1 MLKPLKKSIDSYQ
14 LIKSLWKNISSSN
27 RRGLILL
34 LFLSIFSAFFEV
46 IGIGAVVPFLAILIS
61 PEKLL
66 EIDFLSGFSLFNAS
80 YSSQDLTL
88 LITLIFVIA
97 IFLASI
103 TKLIFVKLQAQ
114 IGHKIGLDIGLK
126 IYTKSIEMPYLF
138 HLSNNTSR
146 FISLATTKVDT
157 VVQSAFSPIVLGL
170 SSLFTLS
177 AIMVTLILINPIM
190 SISTFGFAFF
200 IYIFISKFTKNR
212 LSNNSQ
218 IINEAS
224 TELVKAIQEGLGGIR
239 DIKIDK
245 TEQTFLN
252 LFLRSDKR
260 RRKAMASNE
269 LISISPKILI
279 EAVFIISIAL
289 AAFFFSRN
297 GIELLEI
304 MPQVGALAIG
314 AQRLMPIIHQIY
326 SSISS
331 YRSGFYSLQE
341 IFFFLSVK
349 PEEKKQHKGNK
360 VFFKEKKS
368 MVDIGR
374 FVVITGPDGAGKS
387 TLINEVGARFSKH
400 FTVKFLHFG
409 QPAPSVLTLLVH
421 VMLWFRRAIYSFRP
435 NKTTDFSG
443 ASKKKNVSLIFALR
457 YLALAYD
464 RNRVG
469 RKALAYVNRGFL
481 VIADRYPSNNLGE
494 MDSPKLDPEL
504 AGNWWFR
511 QMAYMENRLYH
522 SILESDLLI
531 RVKVSRQTAMARNAA
546 RVKNHK
552 ETDQEIVERH
562 TAFNKL
568 SFNAKKQLIFEN
580 EGSLETAANT
590 LFFAI
595 WAEL

>member
-1 MLKPLKKSIDSYQ
+1 MYS
-14 LIKSLWKNISSSN
+14 
-27 RRGLILL
+27 
-34 LFLSIFSAFFEV
+34 
-46 IGIGAVVPFLAILIS
+46 IS
-61 PEKLL
+61 PEDLKKLDTTFILLSMKRRGISFCVWKNLHERNEML
-66 EIDFLSGFSLFNAS
+66 EGMTDVDIYLPLESRYEFNALCS
-80 YSSQDLTL
+80 ELGGVEVRSATISFSGISHYLFPGGNGYPIHLHVYHLLFTGESHLKDYLLPLGGKILANKVVDNELGFVVAPSDENL
-88 LITLIFVIA
+88 LIILRFYLKRSGILGA
-97 IFLASI
+97 FLYLREYSDYKVQENRLKLEHGI
-103 TKLIFVKLQAQ
+103 TSLPLLFQDYEIQKLAKLISKGNFWR
-114 IGHKIGLDIGLK
+114 H
-126 IYTKSIEMPYLF
+126 
-138 HLSNNTSR
+138 
-146 FISLATTKVDT
+146 
-157 VVQSAFSPIVLGL
+157 
-170 SSLFTLS
+170 
-177 AIMVTLILINPIM
+177 
-190 SISTFGFAFF
+190 FF
-200 IYIFISKFTKNR
+200 IGKTIRYRLTGFRKYSNAKALWISYTNLLK
-212 LSNNSQ
+212 
-218 IINEAS
+218 
-224 TELVKAIQEGLGGIR
+224 LV
-239 DIKIDK
+239 
-245 TEQTFLN
+245 
-252 LFLRSDKR
+252 
-260 RRKAMASNE
+260 
-269 LISISPKILI
+269 
-279 EAVFIISIAL
+279 
-289 AAFFFSRN
+289 
-297 GIELLEI
+297 
-304 MPQVGALAIG
+304 
-314 AQRLMPIIHQIY
+314 
-326 SSISS
+326 
-331 YRSGFYSLQE
+331 
-341 IFFFLSVK
+341 
-349 PEEKKQHKGNK
+349 GNK

>member
-1 MLKPLKKSIDSYQ
+1 LLKPLKKSIDSYQ

-245 TEQTFLN
+245 TEKTFLN

-360 VFFKEKKS
+360 VFFKKS
-368 MVDIGR
+368 ISLDRVSFSYPGVSTKTLRNINLKINKGDRIGI
-374 FVVITGPDGAGKS
+374 VGKTGSGKS
-387 TLINEVGARFSKH
+387 TLVDIILGLLEPSEGSIKIDDETLSPLSIHSWHEKVAHVPQNIFLSDNSVFENVAFGIEMSSINKSKVADV
-400 FTVKFLHFG
+400 TKIASIYENIETWPQKFNTCIG
-409 QPAPSVLTLLVH
+409 ERGS
-421 VMLWFRRAIYSFRP
+421 RI
-435 NKTTDFSG
+435 SG
-443 ASKKKNVSLIFALR
+443 GERQRI
-457 YLALAYD
+457 ALA
-464 RNRVG
+464 R
-469 RKALAYVNRGFL
+469 ALYKDA
-481 VIADRYPSNNLGE
+481 
-494 MDSPKLDPEL
+494 
-504 AGNWWFR
+504 
-511 QMAYMENRLYH
+511 
-522 SILESDLLI
+522 DLLI
-531 RVKVSRQTAMARNAA
+531 LDEATSALDGKTEALIIENI
-546 RVKNHK
+546 NHLRK
-552 ETDQEIVERH
+552 DITMIMIAHRLDSLKH
-562 TAFNKL
+562 CNKL
-568 SFNAKKQLIFEN
+568 FEIKNGNISEVAKTFINK
-580 EGSLETAANT
+580 
-590 LFFAI
+590 
-595 WAEL
+595 